1 MKYMSVLRLRF
12 RRKKRTN
19 FFCSPPAG
27 TVPFAQSP
35 LRLRGLAIK
44 GQADILFHDTSTPL
58 LSSFEIPLAPS

>member
-27 TVPFAQSP
+27 TLPFAQSP
-35 LRLRGLAIK
+35 LRGLAIK